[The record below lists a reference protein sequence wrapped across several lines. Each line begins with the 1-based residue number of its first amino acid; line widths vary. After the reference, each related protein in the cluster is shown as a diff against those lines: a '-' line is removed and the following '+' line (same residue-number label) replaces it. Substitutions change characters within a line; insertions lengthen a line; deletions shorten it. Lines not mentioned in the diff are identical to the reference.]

1 MPVTKQLVLRKDQER
16 RLKAGHCWI
25 YSNEVDVAQTP
36 LSAFSAGELV
46 AIHSRSGQWLGWGYV
61 NPHTLI
67 CARLVSTSR
76 AVVPGRQMFVDRIR
90 SALRLRER
98 FYAEPFYRLLFGE
111 GDGVPGLVVDRYG
124 DILVVQITTAGM
136 ECLRDDIID
145 ALTEVM
151 QPAGILLRNDG
162 SMRKVEQLSTGV
174 EVIAGSVPDALKI
187 REGGVDFRVPALNSQ
202 KTGWFFDQAANRDRL
217 LKYVASQRVLDVFS
231 YAGAWGIRAAAAG
244 ASAVTCVDSSESAL
258 SAVQDNAVRNG
269 VSERINTLQGDAFE
283 VLKNLQGEGARYDV
297 IVLDPP
303 AFIKRR
309 KDDKVGQKAY
319 QRLNQEALQL
329 LEPDGVLVTASCS
342 FHLARE
348 EFLRVVQRAG
358 RGAGIQL
365 QLLEE
370 GRQGADHP
378 QHPAIAETGYLKAFY
393 LRSVEKF

>member
-1 MPVTKQLVLRKDQER
+1 MQKQLVLRKDQER

-36 LSAFSAGELV
+36 LAAFTPGEIA

-76 AVVPGRQMFVDRIR
+76 SVVPGREMFIARIR

-98 FYAEPFYRLLFGE
+98 LYADPFYRLLFGE

-136 ECLRDDIID
+136 ECLRDDILD
-145 ALTEVM
+145 ALNEVV
-151 QPAGILLRNDG
+151 QPAGILLRNDV
-162 SMRKVEQLSTGV
+162 SMRKVEQLDTTV
-174 EVIAGSVPDALKI
+174 EVATGSVPDFLSI
-187 REGGVDFRVPALNSQ
+187 REGGIDFQVAAMNSQ
-202 KTGWFFDQAANRDRL
+202 KTGWFFDQSANRDRL
-217 LKYVASQRVLDVFS
+217 LKYVTGRRMLDVFS
-231 YAGAWGIRAAAAG
+231 YAGGWGVRAAAAG
-244 ASAVTCVDSSESAL
+244 AAAVTCVDSSESAL
-258 SAVQDNAVRNG
+258 SAAIDNAARNG
-269 VSERINTLQGDAFE
+269 VSEKLKTVQGDAFE
-283 VLKNLQGEGARYDV
+283 VLKNLAGEDARFDV

-319 QRLNQEALQL
+319 QRLNQQALEL

-342 FHLARE
+342 FHLARD
-348 EFLRVVQRAG
+348 EFLRIVQRSG
-358 RGAGIQL
+358 RGAGVQL